1 MTTENI
7 KYLLTG
13 EDQATSVFNKVK
25 QAIDANDQ
33 SVGRFAKTVKTGAVV
48 TGQLSSALG
57 ALPLGEAG
65 RQAAQAAS
73 QFELLWRAKQMNT
86 AGSLAFKVGLVGLV
100 GVLGFQL
107 GKAIGDAIFN
117 TKKWA
122 DELEA
127 AKKQLAD
134 IGDKML
140 SISQGQHRDRMGDI
154 QLIRDPEKQREALDA
169 YLKQINMNIEG
180 VNGLARR
187 TAAARK
193 EIQEMEAAWFKSGNF
208 KAEIDVR
215 KQLLAEDEKR
225 YEMLKAQRDEIHKM
239 TGEAQQEREA
249 LKKENERL
257 DALEKMAEAYEQEI
271 AKIELGDREYERRKA
286 LLNAVT
292 AEEQAHIEA
301 LVQKKFALLDEQ
313 EAIKLAKQEADER
326 ERALQK
332 QIDTDNKFLE
342 SLESQLI
349 ALRDGKDAAE
359 DYRAKL
365 AGVSD
370 ETLRA
375 GNAIR
380 DQIRAIE
387 QTREA
392 EKLAEQERVEA
403 AKKLAAFDQAAGSV
417 SATESRLLT
426 RGAGVSDEKQ
436 IADNTKKM
444 VDEITKS
451 RNLQAETLRVMLE
464 ISRTR
469 VATLGA
475 V

>member
-13 EDQATSVFNKVK
+13 EDQATSVFQKVK

-33 SVGRFAKTVKTGAVV
+33 SVGRFAKTIKTGSVI
-48 TGQLSSALG
+48 TGQFSNALG
-57 ALPLGEAG
+57 ALPLGPV
-65 RQAAQAAS
+65 AQQVAMVTG
-73 QFELLWRAKQMNT
+73 QFEQLYKIKQLGT
-86 AGSLAFKVGLVGLV
+86 SGSLAFKAGLVGIV

-107 GKAIGDAIFN
+107 GKAIGDAIFQ
-117 TKKWA
+117 TKKWTG
-122 DELEA
+122 ELEA
-127 AKKQLAD
+127 AKKALD
-134 IGDKML
+134 DLGNKML

-154 QLIRDPEKQREALDA
+154 QLIRDPEKQRAALDA

-187 TAAARK
+187 TEAARK
-193 EIQEMEAAWFKSGNF
+193 EILEMEAAWFKSGDF
-208 KAEIDVR
+208 KAEIEVR

-225 YEMLKAQRDEIHKM
+225 FEMLKSQRDEIQKM
-239 TGEAQQEREA
+239 TSDAQKEREA
-249 LKKENERL
+249 LKAENDRL
-257 DALEKMAEAYEQEI
+257 DALEKLAEAYEQEI
-271 AKIELGDREYERRKA
+271 AKIELGDREYERRQA

-292 AEEQAHIEA
+292 AEEQAHIDA
-301 LVQKKFALLDEQ
+301 LVTKKFALLDEQ
-313 EAIKLAKQEADER
+313 EAAKQAAEQ
-326 ERALQK
+326 QK
-332 QIDTDNKFLE
+332 QLAAETQKQLDIDAKFLE

-392 EKLAEQERVEA
+392 EKLAEQERIEA